1 MIKPVKKIILP
12 VAGLGTRFLPATK
25 AIPKEMLPVLDRP
38 LIQYA
43 VEEALEA
50 GIEDI
55 ILVTG
60 RNKQVMEDHFDHAY
74 ELERI
79 LQERDKNKAL
89 ETARSMLLEEGRISY
104 VRQMRPR
111 GLGHAVWCARN
122 YIGDAPFAVALPDDL
137 IKGQPGALKQM
148 IEAYNNIGGNIVA
161 TMDVAQEETSS
172 YGVIT
177 PGAENGNLIEVKG
190 LVEKPH
196 PEDAPSTK
204 AVVGRYILQPEVMD
218 LLSSKEI
225 GAGGEIQLTDAMA
238 KVIGKQPFHA
248 LTFSG
253 QRFDCGNKVG
263 WLMANLSMAMEDA
276 TLAKPLAA
284 LITEKI
290 ISAAE

>member
-1 MIKPVKKIILP
+1 MTFKPVRKIVLP

-50 GIEDI
+50 GIDDI

-74 ELERI
+74 ELESI
-79 LQERDKNKAL
+79 LRERGKEHAL
-89 ETARSMLLEEGRISY
+89 EISRAMLLEEGRISY

-111 GLGHAVWCARN
+111 GLGHAVWCARELV
-122 YIGDAPFAVALPDDL
+122 GDEPFAIALPDDL
-137 IKGQPGALKQM
+137 IKGRPGALKQM
-148 IEAYNNIGGNIVA
+148 IEIYNKHGGNLVA
-161 TMDVAQEETSS
+161 TMNVSREDTSK

-177 PGAENGNLIEVKG
+177 PGAASGNYMEVKG

-196 PEDAPSTK
+196 PEDAPSTQ
-204 AVVGRYILQPEVMD
+204 AVVGRYILQPEVMK

-238 KVIGKQPFHA
+238 KMIGKQPFHA
-248 LTFSG
+248 VEFDG
-253 QRFDCGNKVG
+253 VRFDCGNKLG
-263 WLMANLSMAMEDA
+263 WLMANISMAMDDKS
-276 TLAKPLAA
+276 LAPKLAN
-284 LITEKI
+284 LIQMRTQN
-290 ISAAE
+290 

>member
-1 MIKPVKKIILP
+1 MNAPIKKIVLP

-25 AIPKEMLPVLDRP
+25 AIPKEMLPVLDKP

-79 LQERDKNKAL
+79 LQEKGKDESL
-89 ETARSMLLEEGRISY
+89 DVSRSMLLEEGRISY
-104 VRQMRPR
+104 VRQMRPL
-111 GLGHAVWCARN
+111 GLGHAIWCARKLV
-122 YIGDAPFAVALPDDL
+122 GGQPFAVALPDDL
-137 IKGQPGALKQM
+137 IKGKPGTLKQM
-148 IEAYNNIGGNIVA
+148 VAAYEELGGNVIA
-161 TMDVAQEETSS
+161 TMDVAREDTSK

-177 PGAENGNLIEVKG
+177 PGERRDNKVAVEG

-196 PEDAPSTK
+196 PADAPSTQ
-204 AVVGRYILQPEVMD
+204 AVVGRYILQPEVMEY
-218 LLSSKEI
+218 LNEKAV

-238 KVIGKQPFHA
+238 KMIGKQPFHA
-248 LTFSG
+248 LEFSG
-253 QRFDCGNKVG
+253 QRFDCGSKIG
-263 WLMANLSMAMEDA
+263 WLMANLSMASEDPIMA
-276 TLAKPLAA
+276 EEIKK
-284 LITEKI
+284 LITFR
-290 ISAAE
+290 

>member
-1 MIKPVKKIILP
+1 MNKPIKKIVLP

-25 AIPKEMLPVLDRP
+25 AIPKEMLPVLDKP

-79 LQERDKNKAL
+79 LQEKGKESSL
-89 ETARSMLLEEGRISY
+89 EVARSMLLEEGRITY
-104 VRQMRPR
+104 VRQMRPL
-111 GLGHAVWCARN
+111 GLGHAIWCARK
-122 YIGDAPFAVALPDDL
+122 IVGDQPFAVALPDDL
-137 IKGQPGALKQM
+137 IKGRPGTLRQM
-148 IEAYNNIGGNIVA
+148 VEAYNELGGNLVA
-161 TMDVAQEETSS
+161 TMDVAREDTSK

-177 PGAENGNLIEVKG
+177 PGERVGNRVAIEG

-196 PEDAPSTK
+196 PADAPSTQ
-204 AVVGRYILQPEVMD
+204 AVVGRYILQPEVMHH
-218 LLSSKEI
+218 LNEKAV

-238 KVIGKQPFHA
+238 KMIGEQPFHA
-248 LTFSG
+248 IEFNG
-253 QRFDCGNKVG
+253 ERFDCGSKIG
-263 WLMANLSMAMEDA
+263 WLMANLS
-276 TLAKPLAA
+276 LAA
-284 LITEKI
+284 EDPVMAEEIKKLITFR
-290 ISAAE
+290 

>member
-1 MIKPVKKIILP
+1 MNAPIKKIVLP

-74 ELERI
+74 ELEKI
-79 LQERDKNKAL
+79 LQEKGKDDGL
-89 ETARSMLLEEGRISY
+89 EVARSMLLEEGRISY
-104 VRQMRPR
+104 VRQMRPL
-111 GLGHAVWCARN
+111 GLGHAIWCARKLVD
-122 YIGDAPFAVALPDDL
+122 GHPFAVALPDDL
-137 IKGQPGALKQM
+137 IKGRPGALRQM
-148 IEAYNNIGGNIVA
+148 VEAYNELGGNMVA
-161 TMDVAQEETSS
+161 TMNVSREDTSK

-177 PGAENGNLIEVKG
+177 PGAHTKNRIAVEG

-196 PEDAPSTK
+196 PEDAPSTQ

-218 LLSSKEI
+218 HLSEKAV

-238 KVIGKQPFHA
+238 KLIGNQPFHA
-248 LTFSG
+248 IEFDGT
-253 QRFDCGNKVG
+253 RFDCGSKIG
-263 WLMANLSMAMEDA
+263 WLMANLS
-276 TLAKPLAA
+276 LAA
-284 LITEKI
+284 EDPQMANEIRQLITFR
-290 ISAAE
+290 

>member
-1 MIKPVKKIILP
+1 MHTPVKKIVLP

-25 AIPKEMLPVLDRP
+25 AIPKEMLPVLDKP

-74 ELERI
+74 ELEKI
-79 LQERDKNKAL
+79 LQEKGKEEAL
-89 ETARSMLLEEGRISY
+89 EIARSMLLEEGRISY
-104 VRQMRPR
+104 VRQMRPL
-111 GLGHAVWCARN
+111 GLGHAIWCARKMVD
-122 YIGDAPFAVALPDDL
+122 GHPFAVALPDDL
-137 IKGQPGALKQM
+137 IKGRPGALKQM
-148 IEAYNNIGGNIVA
+148 VEAYNELGGNIVA
-161 TMDVAQEETSS
+161 TMNVSREDTSK

-177 PGAENGNLIEVKG
+177 PGAREGNHIAVEG

-196 PEDAPSTK
+196 PDDAPSTQ

-218 LLSSKEI
+218 HLNKKAV

-238 KVIGKQPFHA
+238 ELIGSQPFHA
-248 LTFSG
+248 IEFEG
-253 QRFDCGNKVG
+253 IRFDCGSKIG
-263 WLMANLSMAMEDA
+263 WLMANLSMAAEDPMMA
-276 TLAKPLAA
+276 NEIRQ
-284 LITEKI
+284 LITFR
-290 ISAAE
+290 

>member
-1 MIKPVKKIILP
+1 MNAPIKKIVLP

-25 AIPKEMLPVLDRP
+25 AIPKEMLPVLDKP

-74 ELERI
+74 ELEKI
-79 LQERDKNKAL
+79 LQEKGKEDAL
-89 ETARSMLLEEGRISY
+89 DVARSMLLEEGRISY
-104 VRQMRPR
+104 VRQMRPL
-111 GLGHAVWCARN
+111 GLGHAIWCARKLV
-122 YIGDAPFAVALPDDL
+122 GDNPFAVALPDDL
-137 IKGQPGALKQM
+137 IKGRPGALRQM
-148 IEAYNNIGGNIVA
+148 VEAYNELGGNMVA
-161 TMDVAQEETSS
+161 SMNVSREDTSK

-177 PGAENGNLIEVKG
+177 PGEHTGSHIAVEG

-196 PEDAPSTK
+196 PEDAPSTH

-218 LLSSKEI
+218 HLNKKAV

-238 KVIGKQPFHA
+238 ELIGKQPFHA
-248 LTFSG
+248 IEFDGT
-253 QRFDCGNKVG
+253 RFDCGSKIG
-263 WLMANLSMAMEDA
+263 WLMANLS
-276 TLAKPLAA
+276 LAA
-284 LITEKI
+284 EDPHMANEIRQLITFR
-290 ISAAE
+290 

>member
-1 MIKPVKKIILP
+1 MHKPIKKIVLP

-25 AIPKEMLPVLDRP
+25 AIPKEMLPVLDKP

-50 GIEDI
+50 GIEEI

-74 ELERI
+74 ELEKI
-79 LQERDKNKAL
+79 LQEKGKDEAL
-89 ETARSMLLEEGRISY
+89 GTARSMLLDEGSIVY

-111 GLGHAVWCARN
+111 GLGHAIWCARHLVN
-122 YIGDAPFAVALPDDL
+122 GEPFAVALPDDL
-137 IKGQPGALKQM
+137 IKGKPGTLKQM
-148 IEAYNNIGGNIVA
+148 VDAYNELGGNMVA
-161 TMDVAQEETSS
+161 TMEVAHEDTSK

-177 PGAENGNLIEVKG
+177 PGAIDGKRSEVKG

-196 PEDAPSTK
+196 PEDAPSRS

-218 LLSSKEI
+218 LLGKKEV

-238 KVIGKQPFHA
+238 KLIGDQPFHA
-248 LTFSG
+248 LEFEG
-253 QRFDCGNKVG
+253 RRIDCGSKIG
-263 WLMANLSMAMEDA
+263 WLMANLSMAADDPH
-276 TLAKPLAA
+276 LQAKLKE
-284 LITEKI
+284 LITI
-290 ISAAE
+290 Q

>member
-1 MIKPVKKIILP
+1 MTAPTPIKKIVLP

-25 AIPKEMLPVLDRP
+25 AIPKEMLPVVDRP

-50 GIEDI
+50 GIEDV

-79 LQERDKNKAL
+79 LQERGKTTAL
-89 ETARSMLLEEGRISY
+89 EIARHMLLEEGRISY

-111 GLGHAVWCARN
+111 GLGHAIWCARGM
-122 YIGDAPFAVALPDDL
+122 IGNAPFAVALPDDL
-137 IKGQPGALKQM
+137 IQGEPGALKQM
-148 IEAYNNIGGNIVA
+148 VDLYNQVGGNIVA
-161 TMDVAQEETSS
+161 TMQVPREDTSK

-177 PGAENGNLIEVKG
+177 PGKTKGKVIAVEG

-196 PEDAPSTK
+196 PEDAPSTQ
-204 AVVGRYILQPEVMD
+204 AVVGRYILQPEVMTY
-218 LLSSKEI
+218 LASKTI

-238 KVIGKQPFHA
+238 QQIGKQPFHA
-248 LTFSG
+248 LEFDGT
-253 QRFDCGNKVG
+253 RFDCGDKSG
-263 WLMANLSMAMEDA
+263 WLLANISIAMDDPKLRALLRDRITLS
-276 TLAKPLAA
+276 
-284 LITEKI
+284 
-290 ISAAE
+290 

>member
-1 MIKPVKKIILP
+1 MNAPVKKVVLP

-25 AIPKEMLPVLDRP
+25 AIPKEMLPVLDKP

-74 ELERI
+74 ELEKI
-79 LQERDKNKAL
+79 LQEKGKDGAL
-89 ETARSMLLEEGRISY
+89 EIARSMLLEEGRISY
-104 VRQMRPR
+104 VRQMRPL
-111 GLGHAVWCARN
+111 GLGHAIWCARKLVN
-122 YIGDAPFAVALPDDL
+122 GHPFAVALPDDL
-137 IKGQPGALKQM
+137 IKGRPGALKQM
-148 IEAYNNIGGNIVA
+148 VDAYNELGGNMVA
-161 TMDVAQEETSS
+161 TMNVSREDTSK

-177 PGAENGNLIEVKG
+177 PGKHKGKHIAVEG

-196 PEDAPSTK
+196 PEDAPSTQ

-218 LLSSKEI
+218 HLSKKMV

-238 KVIGKQPFHA
+238 QLIGEQPFHA
-248 LTFSG
+248 LEFDGT
-253 QRFDCGNKVG
+253 RFDCGSKIG
-263 WLMANLSMAMEDA
+263 WLMANLSMAAED
-276 TLAKPLAA
+276 PLMANEIRQ
-284 LITEKI
+284 LITFR
-290 ISAAE
+290 

>member
-1 MIKPVKKIILP
+1 MNAPVKKIVLP

-25 AIPKEMLPVLDRP
+25 AIPKEMLPVLDKP

-74 ELERI
+74 ELEKI
-79 LQERDKNKAL
+79 LQEKGKDESL
-89 ETARSMLLEEGRISY
+89 EIARSMLLEEGRISY
-104 VRQMRPR
+104 VRQMRPL
-111 GLGHAVWCARN
+111 GLGHAIWCARKLVN
-122 YIGDAPFAVALPDDL
+122 GHPFAVALPDDL
-137 IKGQPGALKQM
+137 IKGRPGALKQM
-148 IEAYNNIGGNIVA
+148 VEAYNDVGGNLVA
-161 TMDVAQEETSS
+161 TMNVSREDTSK

-177 PGAENGNLIEVKG
+177 PGKHEDKHIAVEG

-196 PEDAPSTK
+196 PEDAPSTQ

-218 LLSSKEI
+218 HLSKKMV

-238 KVIGKQPFHA
+238 QMIGNQPFHA
-248 LTFSG
+248 LEFEGT
-253 QRFDCGNKVG
+253 RFDCGSKIG
-263 WLMANLSMAMEDA
+263 WLMANLSMAAED
-276 TLAKPLAA
+276 PLMANEIRQ
-284 LITEKI
+284 LITFR
-290 ISAAE
+290 